1 MTRPAHL
8 SIQDTAIIQHT
19 NVIQKT
25 ISPVDGS
32 VVTSVT
38 LANLEDIDRALDLS
52 NLAQIAWRETP
63 LPQRKAICH
72 KAIDA
77 LLSHRDMIASELS
90 WMIGRPIQYAAS
102 ELNGVEERARHMIEI
117 SDHALAPI
125 ILPKKKNFTRRITR
139 EPLGS
144 VLIIAPWNY
153 PYLTAIN
160 SIIPALLAGNSVI
173 LKHSSQTPLCAERLY
188 QAFKE
193 AGLPKGTFQFLHLN
207 HKNTERLI
215 ASERIQHVVFTGSV
229 HGGTAIEQ
237 AAAGHFHSIGLELG
251 GKDPAYVC
259 ADADLDVAV
268 ETLVDGALFNSGQS
282 CCGIERVY
290 VDAAI
295 HDDFVAKAI
304 TIINRYRLGSP
315 LELDTTIGPM
325 VRASA
330 ADFVRQQIREATEL
344 GAQAHIVESNF
355 PLSREGT
362 PYLAPQLL
370 TNVNHQMRIM
380 TEETF
385 GPVLPIQKVHSD
397 DEAIRLMNNSEY
409 GLTACVFTTDIK
421 KAVKLGEQ
429 IETGTFF
436 VNRCDYLDPALAWTG
451 VKHSGKGYSL
461 SQLGFETLTRP
472 KSFHIKH
479 C

>member
-1 MTRPAHL
+1 MSRPVPL
-8 SIQDTAIIQHT
+8 PIRDTTIIQDADIIL
-19 NVIQKT
+19 NT

-32 VVTSVT
+32 VVASVSQ
-38 LANLEDIDRALDLS
+38 ANLEDIDRALDLS
-52 NLAQIAWRETP
+52 NLAQVAWRETP
-63 LPQRKAICH
+63 LSQRKSICH

-77 LLSHRDMIASELS
+77 LLSHKSMIASELS
-90 WMIGRPIQYAAS
+90 WMIGRPIKYAAS
-102 ELNGVEERARHMIEI
+102 ELKGVEERARYMIEI
-117 SDHALAPI
+117 SDDALAPV

-144 VLIIAPWNY
+144 ILIIAPWNY

-160 SIIPALLAGNSVI
+160 SLIPALLAGNSVI
-173 LKHSSQTPLCAERLY
+173 LKHSSQTPLCAERLH
-188 QAFKE
+188 QAFTK
-193 AGLPKGTFQFLHLN
+193 AGLPNDVFQYLHLN
-207 HKNTERLI
+207 HKNTEQLI

-229 HGGTAIEQ
+229 NGGAIIEQ

-259 ADADLDVAV
+259 ADADIDAAV

-295 HDDFVAKAI
+295 HDEFVTKAI
-304 TIINRYRLGSP
+304 AIINQYRLGSP

-344 GAQAHIVESNF
+344 GAKAHIVESNF

-397 DEAIRLMNNSEY
+397 NEAISLMNNSEY
-409 GLTACVFTTDIK
+409 GLTASVFTTNIK
-421 KAVKLGEQ
+421 RAVKLGEQ